1 MGVAMATW
9 FNRLAAAVKLIRPKH
24 WIKNGFVFT
33 ALIFAKEL
41 FLVEPL
47 MNALRAFGAFC
58 LTASAIYIIN
68 DIFDA
73 EADRA
78 HPKKRFRPI
87 AAGTISIPQ
96 ALALLGVIM
105 CVDVLL
111 LWPLPGL
118 FKLIVIAYFVMN
130 LAYSF
135 RLKEVMLLD
144 VFIIATGF
152 MLRVLGGAYAI
163 GVVVSNWLVLCS
175 MFVSLFLGFAKRRG
189 ELVAV
194 QNAGVQSERKVLQ
207 HYRLEVID
215 QFLTIAAAGT
225 VISYALYTVAQRTIT
240 VFGTDKL
247 IYTTVFV
254 IYGVFRY
261 LHLVHATDSIENPTA
276 VVATDIPIIVVAGC
290 WIISCVILIYFRD
303 LMPGL

>member
-1 MGVAMATW
+1 MASW
-9 FNRLAAAVKLIRPKH
+9 VNRIGAAFKLIRPKH
-24 WIKNGFVFT
+24 WIKNGFVFA

-41 FLVEPL
+41 FLLEPL
-47 MNALRAFGAFC
+47 LNTLRAFGAFC

-96 ALALLGVIM
+96 ALVLLAIVI
-105 CVDVLL
+105 CLDVLL
-111 LWPLPGL
+111 LWPLPIP
-118 FKLIVIAYFVMN
+118 FMLIVGAYFVMN

-135 RLKEVMLLD
+135 RLKEVVLLD

-194 QNAGVQSERKVLQ
+194 QSAGVQPERKVLQ

-225 VISYALYTVAQRTIT
+225 VISYALYTVAQRTLM

-261 LHLVHATDSIENPTA
+261 LHLVHSTDNTENPTA
-276 VVATDIPIIVVAGC
+276 VVATDVPIILVAGF
-290 WIISCVILIYFRD
+290 WILSCVALIYFRD
-303 LMPGL
+303 YLPVL